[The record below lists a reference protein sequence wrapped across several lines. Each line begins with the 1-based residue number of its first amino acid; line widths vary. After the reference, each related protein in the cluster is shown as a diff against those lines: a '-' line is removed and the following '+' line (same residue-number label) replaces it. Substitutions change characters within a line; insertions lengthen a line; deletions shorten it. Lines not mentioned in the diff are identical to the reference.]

1 VGGGNPPSDRGVGM
15 DEGDRHR
22 RAKDEVEAVDF
33 GPALNDWLR
42 QSAVRVA
49 RMEMRLDEA
58 ALVVMAEGDDNA
70 RNG

>member
-1 VGGGNPPSDRGVGM
+1 MG
-15 DEGDRHR
+15 EGDRQHR
-22 RAKDEVEAVDF
+22 AQDEVEAVDF

-49 RMEMRLDEA
+49 RMEIRREEA

>member
-1 VGGGNPPSDRGVGM
+1 M
-15 DEGDRHR
+15 DERDRQRH
-22 RAKDEVEAVDF
+22 AQDEVEAVDF

-49 RMEMRLDEA
+49 RMEMRREEA

>member
-1 VGGGNPPSDRGVGM
+1 M
-15 DEGDRHR
+15 DERDRRR
-22 RAKDEVEAVDF
+22 RAQDEVEAVDF

-42 QSAVRVA
+42 QSAVSVA
-49 RMEMRLDEA
+49 RMEMRREEA